1 MSRIKRYGL
10 LIGLFLMI
18 NVGIIG
24 CNMQKKI
31 SVEKIHDEISFSK
44 TNETELVQ
52 KYGKPD
58 TIVNKPKLVN
68 ERYFC
73 IGKDSKSIMNKIQSG
88 SKFEETLSID
98 TKKIDRLLDKTEDA
112 PFDKYYQYD
121 NVSGLKYVR
130 FYISKN
136 KVYDY
141 EFGEIEN
148 LSIAKKDKY
157 LRQIME

>member
-1 MSRIKRYGL
+1 
-10 LIGLFLMI
+10 MI
-18 NVGIIG
+18 NVGITG
-24 CNMQKKI
+24 CNMQENI

-44 TNETELVQ
+44 TNETELIQ

-58 TIVNKPKLVN
+58 TIVNKPEIVN

-73 IGKDSKSIMNKIQSG
+73 IGNDSKSIMNKIQSG

-98 TKKIDRLLDKTEDA
+98 TQKIDRLLDKTEDA

-130 FYISKN
+130 FYISTN